1 MLIPTVRSLSLSLSL
16 SLSSHHSTLSY
27 RTLLLYNT
35 YLCFMVEWLWFVRAA
50 GGRVRQQRGPAAR
63 DLPDPRQRRLA
74 LCAAPL
80 SASLPRSDPRR
91 RASTRANSGRTS
103 QAERRGG
110 ALLERAVSESL
121 LTRHAAFIDRQHS
134 LSTYSSG
141 SCFYNT

>member
-1 MLIPTVRSLSLSLSL
+1 
-16 SLSSHHSTLSY
+16 
-27 RTLLLYNT
+27 
-35 YLCFMVEWLWFVRAA
+35 MVEWLWFVRAA

-74 LCAAPL
+74 LCPAPL
-80 SASLPRSDPRR
+80 SASLPRSDPRW

-110 ALLERAVSESL
+110 ALFERAVPAPL
-121 LTRHAAFIDRQHS
+121 LTRLHSNHLQTPVSCHAFA
-134 LSTYSSG
+134 LSTCSSG